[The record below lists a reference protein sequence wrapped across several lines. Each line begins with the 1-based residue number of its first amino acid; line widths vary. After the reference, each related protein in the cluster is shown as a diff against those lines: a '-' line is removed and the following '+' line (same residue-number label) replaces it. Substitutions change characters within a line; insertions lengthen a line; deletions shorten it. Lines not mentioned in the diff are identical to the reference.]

1 MKNPDDFAVIWISKA
16 SLPSTDTSLMFSK
29 PAGTYLFKVKN
40 GNTKQI
46 NEIYSKI
53 TKNAP

>member
-1 MKNPDDFAVIWISKA
+1 MILPLFEFLRH
-16 SLPSTDTSLMFSK
+16 LPSTDTSLMFSK
-29 PAGTYLFKVKN
+29 AAGPYLFKVKN